1 MLRIH
6 THYAN
11 PNRWP
16 LSVSTIR
23 PEELAKN
30 AKEKGYHTISLCDLN
45 TVSGAVEFVKA
56 CKEEGITP
64 ILGCEFSIEGTPF
77 TLSLFA
83 RHKQGWV
90 SLLRLVSLANEKQ
103 KPSLTM
109 DELTEYASEDDF
121 VCVDGYTG
129 SWLHYEIFQDA
140 RKSFLLD
147 NYQEIAETCLDRY
160 WLDIAVAHLSK
171 MRKIFG
177 DNYFLEVNKFYH
189 DSYPLPQLISQ
200 CIQEVCGEF
209 GYCQFIAGVESYY
222 LNDSLTDAMDH
233 NLILC
238 TKLKCTQSNIDEQF
252 DKNVNFPLKRF
263 AYGKTYF
270 LPSIEQLRQKYD
282 KDEYNNLMKVPELC
296 EGYEILS
303 DPKLPHFACP
313 DGQDEITTL
322 KKLCIHGWHDKLK
335 YSGKLTGKTEEY
347 AQRLIHELE
356 IIDEAG
362 IAGYFLIV
370 QDIIQEFRDR
380 GMLIG
385 VGRGSSAGSLVAYL
399 CDITDVDPI
408 EYNLLFSRFYNSSRK
423 GSLPDIDTD
432 FPPECREDVIQYMKD
447 KYGHDKVCQVATY
460 GRLQGRSALT
470 EVLRVNEVCN
480 YGDMKKIT
488 DSLPREDKISDQLA
502 DTGETSVINWALHHM
517 ADRIK
522 DFAYFHTDEKG
533 KPYGPLQGDY
543 ARAFEQAMRI
553 EGIFKTIG
561 KHAAGVIVCSDPV
574 HTICPMIPQAH
585 GEETI
590 AGFDMGDLDAVG
602 GVKLDIL
609 GLSLLSKIMDTVK
622 EVNCDQISNHNKEKY
637 E

>member
-30 AKEKGYHTISLCDLN
+30 AKEKGYNAVGICDLN

-56 CKEEGITP
+56 CKEEDIKP

-77 TLSLFA
+77 TISLFA

-90 SLLRLVSLANEKQ
+90 SLLRLVSIANNK
-103 KPSLTM
+103 KNPHLTM
-109 DELTEYASEDDF
+109 DDLVEHTNEEDF
-121 VCVDGYTG
+121 VCIDGYTG
-129 SWLHYEIFQDA
+129 SWLHHQIFSDA

-147 NYQEIAETCLDRY
+147 DYDEIKERCIDRY
-160 WLDIAVAHLSK
+160 WQDIAVSHLSK
-171 MRKIFG
+171 MRNIFG
-177 DNYFLEVNKFYH
+177 GNYFLELNNFYH
-189 DSYPLPQLISQ
+189 ASYPLPRLITD
-200 CIQEVCGEF
+200 CVYEICEELGF
-209 GYCQFIAGVESYY
+209 CQFIAGVESYY
-222 LNDSLTDAMDH
+222 LNDALTDAMDH

-252 DKNVNFPLKRF
+252 EKNVNFPLKRF
-263 AYGKTYF
+263 AYGKTYY
-270 LPSIEQLRQKYD
+270 LPTADQLKGASS
-282 KDEYNNLMKVPELC
+282 KEEFNNLMKIPELC
-296 EGYEILS
+296 SDYEILS
-303 DPKLPHFACP
+303 DPKLPHFDCP

-322 KKLCIHGWHDKLK
+322 KKLCIHGWHEKLK

-356 IIDEAG
+356 IIEEAE
-362 IAGYFLIV
+362 IAGYFLIIS
-370 QDIIQEFRDR
+370 DIIREFKSR
-380 GMLIG
+380 GNLIG

-399 CDITDVDPI
+399 SGITDVDPI
-408 EYNLLFSRFYNSSRK
+408 EYDLLFSRFYNASRK

-502 DTGETSVINWALHHM
+502 DSGETSVINWALHNM
-517 ADRIK
+517 ADRVK
-522 DFAYFHTDEKG
+522 DFAYFNTDEKG

-553 EGIFKTIG
+553 EGIFKSIG
-561 KHAAGVIVCSDPV
+561 KHAAGVIVCSEPV
-574 HTICPMIPQAH
+574 HKICPMIPPAH

-622 EVNCDQISNHNKEKY
+622 EVNEELLSE
-637 E
+637 